1 MASKGRKRTSAE
13 VLAEIFADD
22 NSSVSPDSELDES
35 EFELDSLHSDYN
47 ANSSSDSRV
56 TDSENEAE
64 TTNGAPSADLSV
76 RNQIIAENL
85 SISPAVQV

>member
-35 EFELDSLHSDYN
+35 EFELDSLHSDYK
-47 ANSSSDSRV
+47 ANSSSESRV